1 MKRCFIL
8 SVLAL
13 ALSSQIAV
21 AQSEAKTGF
30 SFGILPSIAYD
41 ADLGFQYGALTN
53 IYYYGDGS
61 TYPEYLHSI
70 YIEANRTTKKS
81 GLFRLNLDSRALVP
95 GLRISADISYMPDE
109 MCDFSGFNGH
119 QAVVNSNWADDS
131 NNSYRSRAFYKH
143 YRDLFRSAVDVQGN
157 INGNFNWNAG
167 AGLLVF
173 NAGQVNLDKLNR
185 GQSDEKKLPD
195 IDVLFDKY
203 LQWGLIDSCETK
215 TGTFPYI
222 HGGVSYDS
230 RNVTAA
236 PSSGIWADAFI
247 TYTAAFGSLKQFNSL
262 KLNADFRH
270 YLALGTPAIVLAYR
284 LSAQLTIAGE
294 TPFYMASQHNV
305 LYLKRALY
313 ESLGGS
319 SSLRGITRNRIVSDG
334 FALANIEMRL
344 RLFKFNVGSSH
355 FYVATN
361 PFVDAGMV
369 LQPTDIDEQKVRL
382 AVVSTGDNTDDYFDF
397 SSSVYRPHF
406 SGGAG
411 LKVAMNENFILS
423 VDWATPFSSGDSGKK
438 SNVYVKMGYLF

>member
-1 MKRCFIL
+1 MKRCYII

-13 ALSSQIAV
+13 ALSSQIVV

-70 YIEANRTTKKS
+70 YLEANRTTKKS

-95 GLRISADISYMPDE
+95 GLRISSDISYMPDE

-167 AGLLVF
+167 AGLLIF

-215 TGTFPYI
+215 TGAFPYI

-247 TYTAAFGSLKQFNSL
+247 TYTAAFGSLKQFNNL

-270 YLALGTPAIVLAYR
+270 SLALGTPAIVLAYR

-355 FYVATN
+355 FYIATN

-369 LQPTDIDEQKVRL
+369 LQPTDIDEQKVRI
-382 AVVSTGDNTDDYFDF
+382 AVASTGDNTDDYFDF

-438 SNVYVKMGYLF
+438 SNIYVKMGYLF